1 MNAIAKVK
9 MDYRS
14 ITLMQMNNEV
24 VTKNLEKICSSCAL
38 SVVLMKCRDGT
49 GTRLDHQLRGL
60 AAGDPKRGFV
70 LTSRFTLNQT
80 RITITG

>member
-49 GTRLDHQLRGL
+49 VTGLDHQLRDL
-60 AAGDPKRGFV
+60 AAGDPTRGFM
-70 LTSRFTLNQT
+70 LTPRFTLNQT
-80 RITITG
+80 RITITR